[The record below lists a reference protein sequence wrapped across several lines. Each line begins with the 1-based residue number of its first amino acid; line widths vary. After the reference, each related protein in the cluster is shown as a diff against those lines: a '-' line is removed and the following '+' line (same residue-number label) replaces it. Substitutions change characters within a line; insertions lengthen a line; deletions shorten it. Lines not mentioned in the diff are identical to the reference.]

1 MKGLTVTT
9 AASTALF
16 NAIIRNHDDGRTP
29 ANFCILS
36 EVRALLASG
45 SRLTNAEIAS
55 IKGKITNIEETAS
68 EEMAGGDHG
77 WAWENVAKAK
87 TMQEGLDL
95 HSAAAASDYKINQS
109 KSTSL
114 GEWKKE
120 VEKNK
125 QKLNDGSSE
134 SKPQSKEASK
144 CGPAPAPGK
153 SSPLES
159 NTTAQANLEQKILA
173 AKNAYRE
180 AEDIDPT
187 SSDNDA
193 LKSIWIALL
202 ADLKE
207 LQSNEL
213 VYNQITATFGLPVAE
228 GETKETADGVNV
240 FAPGE
245 TMKVL
250 NHSKRVGSV
259 DYSSDGRFVVS
270 GSNDNTVR
278 IWDVESGDC
287 IKTLE
292 GHTSYVYGV
301 SFSPNNQYEG
311 IKLW

>member
-16 NAIIRNHDDGRTP
+16 NAIIRDHDDGRTV
-29 ANFCILS
+29 ILS

-87 TMQEGLDL
+87 TMREGLDL
-95 HSAAAASDYKINQS
+95 LSAAAASDYKINQS
-109 KSTSL
+109 TRTSL
-114 GEWKKE
+114 DNEPS
-120 VEKNK
+120 
-125 QKLNDGSSE
+125 SSE

-153 SSPLES
+153 SKEDFDAMMASLGISPLES

-207 LQSNEL
+207 L
-213 VYNQITATFGLPVAE
+213 
-228 GETKETADGVNV
+228 K
-240 FAPGE
+240 
-245 TMKVL
+245 K
-250 NHSKRVGSV
+250 
-259 DYSSDGRFVVS
+259 
-270 GSNDNTVR
+270 
-278 IWDVESGDC
+278 
-287 IKTLE
+287 
-292 GHTSYVYGV
+292 
-301 SFSPNNQYEG
+301 
-311 IKLW
+311 

>member
-1 MKGLTVTT
+1 MASLLESNTEIAAVSNATPEGKVSVTPRVQSISYDAANSSKKNPQVPTVTT

-16 NAIIRNHDDGRTP
+16 NAVIRDHDSGFINKKIGRTVVL
-29 ANFCILS
+29 I

-55 IKGKITNIEETAS
+55 IKGKITHLKETAS
-68 EEMAGGDHG
+68 KEMAGGDHG
-77 WAWENVAKAK
+77 WAWETDAEAKLL
-87 TMQEGLDL
+87 QEGLDICL

-125 QKLNDGSSE
+125 QKLYDGSSE

-207 LQSNEL
+207 L
-213 VYNQITATFGLPVAE
+213 
-228 GETKETADGVNV
+228 K
-240 FAPGE
+240 
-245 TMKVL
+245 K
-250 NHSKRVGSV
+250 
-259 DYSSDGRFVVS
+259 
-270 GSNDNTVR
+270 
-278 IWDVESGDC
+278 
-287 IKTLE
+287 
-292 GHTSYVYGV
+292 
-301 SFSPNNQYEG
+301 
-311 IKLW
+311 

>member
-1 MKGLTVTT
+1 MASLLESNTEIAAVSNATPEGKVSAADSSKKNPQVPTVTT

-16 NAIIRNHDDGRTP
+16 NAVIRDHDSGFINKKIGRTVVL
-29 ANFCILS
+29 I

-45 SRLTNAEIAS
+45 LRLTNAEIAS
-55 IKGKITNIEETAS
+55 IKGMITHLKETAS
-68 EEMAGGDHG
+68 KEMAGGDHG
-77 WAWENVAKAK
+77 WARTARAQWLAAAKRPAYAEAK
-87 TMQEGLDL
+87 LLQEGLDICL

-207 LQSNEL
+207 L
-213 VYNQITATFGLPVAE
+213 
-228 GETKETADGVNV
+228 K
-240 FAPGE
+240 
-245 TMKVL
+245 K
-250 NHSKRVGSV
+250 
-259 DYSSDGRFVVS
+259 
-270 GSNDNTVR
+270 
-278 IWDVESGDC
+278 
-287 IKTLE
+287 
-292 GHTSYVYGV
+292 
-301 SFSPNNQYEG
+301 
-311 IKLW
+311 

>member
-1 MKGLTVTT
+1 HLK
-9 AASTALF
+9 
-16 NAIIRNHDDGRTP
+16 
-29 ANFCILS
+29 
-36 EVRALLASG
+36 
-45 SRLTNAEIAS
+45 
-55 IKGKITNIEETAS
+55 ETAS
-68 EEMAGGDHG
+68 KEMAGGDHS
-77 WAWENVAKAK
+77 WAWETDAEAKLL
-87 TMQEGLDL
+87 QEGLDICL

-202 ADLKE
+202 ADLKK

-213 VYNQITATFGLPVAE
+213 AIAADLVKVMKTLIYANGDRYIGKISEGDENKGKGRFTCESGAKKGSIYE
-228 GETKETADGVNV
+228 GE
-240 FAPGE
+240 FQ
-245 TMKVL
+245 L
-250 NHSKRVGSV
+250 NKMHGH
-259 DYSSDGRFVVS
+259 GTFTFIS
-270 GSNDNTVR
+270 GSMY
-278 IWDVESGDC
+278 SGGMTDSQ
-287 IKTLE
+287 KN
-292 GHTSYVYGV
+292 GYGI
-301 SFSPNNQYEG
+301 FT
-311 IKLW
+311 

>member
-1 MKGLTVTT
+1 MASLLESNTEIAAVPNATPEGKVSVTPRVQSISYDAADSSKKNPQVPIVTT

-16 NAIIRNHDDGRTP
+16 NAVIRDHDSGFINKKIGRTVVL
-29 ANFCILS
+29 I

-45 SRLTNAEIAS
+45 LRLTNAEIAS
-55 IKGKITNIEETAS
+55 IKGKITHLKETAS
-68 EEMAGGDHG
+68 KEMAGGDHG
-77 WAWENVAKAK
+77 WAWETDAEAKLL
-87 TMQEGLDL
+87 QEGLDICL

-153 SSPLES
+153 SKEDFDAMMASLGISPLES

-207 LQSNEL
+207 L
-213 VYNQITATFGLPVAE
+213 
-228 GETKETADGVNV
+228 K
-240 FAPGE
+240 
-245 TMKVL
+245 K
-250 NHSKRVGSV
+250 
-259 DYSSDGRFVVS
+259 
-270 GSNDNTVR
+270 
-278 IWDVESGDC
+278 
-287 IKTLE
+287 
-292 GHTSYVYGV
+292 
-301 SFSPNNQYEG
+301 
-311 IKLW
+311 

>member
-1 MKGLTVTT
+1 MASLNDLHKNRTILMKGLTVTT

-55 IKGKITNIEETAS
+55 IKGKITHLEETAS

-153 SSPLES
+153 SKEDFDAMMASLGISPLES

-213 VYNQITATFGLPVAE
+213 AIDP
-228 GETKETADGVNV
+228 
-240 FAPGE
+240 
-245 TMKVL
+245 
-250 NHSKRVGSV
+250 
-259 DYSSDGRFVVS
+259 
-270 GSNDNTVR
+270 
-278 IWDVESGDC
+278 
-287 IKTLE
+287 
-292 GHTSYVYGV
+292 
-301 SFSPNNQYEG
+301 
-311 IKLW
+311 

>member
-1 MKGLTVTT
+1 MQEGLDLLSAAAASDYKINQSTRTSLDNEPSYYEKTVEKNKQKKIAAVSNATPEGETKEVSVPSTFQSISYDAVDSSKNRMKGPTVTT

-16 NAIIRNHDDGRTP
+16 NAIIRDHDDGRTV
-29 ANFCILS
+29 ILS

-55 IKGKITNIEETAS
+55 IRKKITNLEETAS

-95 HSAAAASDYKINQS
+95 LSAAAASDYKINQS
-109 KSTSL
+109 TRTSL
-114 GEWKKE
+114 DNEPSYYEKT

-125 QKLNDGSSE
+125 QKLYDGSSE
-134 SKPQSKEASK
+134 SKPQSKPQSKEASK

-202 ADLKE
+202 ADLKK
-207 LQSNEL
+207 LQSNE
-213 VYNQITATFGLPVAE
+213 
-228 GETKETADGVNV
+228 
-240 FAPGE
+240 
-245 TMKVL
+245 
-250 NHSKRVGSV
+250 
-259 DYSSDGRFVVS
+259 
-270 GSNDNTVR
+270 
-278 IWDVESGDC
+278 
-287 IKTLE
+287 
-292 GHTSYVYGV
+292 
-301 SFSPNNQYEG
+301 
-311 IKLW
+311 

>member
-1 MKGLTVTT
+1 MASLLESNTEIAAVSNATPEGKVSVTPRVQSISYDAADSSKKNPQVPTVTT

-16 NAIIRNHDDGRTP
+16 NAIIRDHDDGRTVVL
-29 ANFCILS
+29 N
-36 EVRALLASG
+36 EVRDLLASG

-55 IKGKITNIEETAS
+55 IKGKITNLEEIAS

-87 TMQEGLDL
+87 LLQEGLDL
-95 HSAAAASDYKINQS
+95 LSAEKIKPWKKTVEKNQPAR
-109 KSTSL
+109 TSL
-114 GEWKKE
+114 DNEPSYYEKT

-125 QKLNDGSSE
+125 QKLYDGSSE

-207 LQSNEL
+207 LQSN
-213 VYNQITATFGLPVAE
+213 
-228 GETKETADGVNV
+228 
-240 FAPGE
+240 
-245 TMKVL
+245 
-250 NHSKRVGSV
+250 
-259 DYSSDGRFVVS
+259 
-270 GSNDNTVR
+270 
-278 IWDVESGDC
+278 
-287 IKTLE
+287 
-292 GHTSYVYGV
+292 
-301 SFSPNNQYEG
+301 
-311 IKLW
+311 